1 MNFNAHLLA
10 CLACVI
16 CFPSIAFAQSPF
28 QKERSVC
35 IAELR
40 GNDPKTQINLRSG
53 PSTDKENVGYGI
65 PGDLVYLLS
74 KSPPEIDLATDNQG
88 NTWYRVGF
96 PSTGASGWIR
106 ADFLVRYCA
115 YD

>member
-1 MNFNAHLLA
+1 MAL
-10 CLACVI
+10 
-16 CFPSIAFAQSPF
+16 AQSSF
-28 QKERSVC
+28 QRQRSIC
-35 IAELR
+35 LAELR

-53 PSTDKENVGYGI
+53 PSIDTENVGYGV

-74 KSPPEIDLATDNQG
+74 KNPPETDVATDNQG
-88 NTWYRVGF
+88 NNWYRVGF
-96 PSTGASGWIR
+96 PASGASGWIR